1 MPLTGI
7 ANENEF
13 YSAHYLDAILTQD
26 LKGVTKEWQETAE
39 EKTPDKALGSLRQDY
54 FRLQDQ
60 LKHFDDLEEK
70 EEKLQQQREFF
81 KQILTILG
89 YQWQPQLKVLD
100 SDHFLPIIAEVNR
113 NNNSP
118 QLWII
123 EGFNNS
129 SDPCDVLSLEL
140 QLEQYQGLENI
151 EGEKLQDLTLED
163 VLTDYIFAQNNPP
176 RWVIL
181 ISIDQLILVDRHK
194 WNASRLLRFDLA
206 QLLEERDKDS
216 LLAVATLLHREHTCP
231 ADGTALLDTLDEN
244 SHRHTYSVS
253 EDLKYALRE
262 AIELLGNE
270 AVYYK
275 KTVSKKKVFSS
286 DEQKE
291 KGEQEIDPNE
301 LKIEC
306 LRWVYR
312 LLFIFYIEARPELGY
327 APMGSN
333 VYREGYS
340 LETLRD
346 LEQTELMSTE
356 DENGYY
362 IHTCIHRLFSLLWS
376 GYPEE
381 VKQLTLND
389 YQQNAEKPIHNTFR
403 LPALR
408 SHLFD
413 PERTKM
419 LNKVKFRN
427 QTLRKVLE
435 LMSLSRQG
443 KGRRGRI
450 SYAQLGVNQLG
461 EVYEGLLSLS
471 AFFAEEDLYEVKPEK
486 DSEERSE
493 LEVGYFVPAHRLDEF
508 KKSELVI
515 DFETKKAPR
524 KHEKGKFLF
533 RLAGRDRQKSA
544 SYYTPQSL
552 TECLVKYA
560 LKELLQN
567 KTADDILKL
576 TICEPAMGSAAF
588 LNEAIDQLAE
598 AYLERKQEEL
608 NQRIAHD
615 NITIEK
621 QKVKMLI
628 ADRNVFGIDKNP
640 IAMEL
645 AEVSLWLN
653 SIYGEPF
660 VVRALAPSSD
670 DDALKRNYEPFV
682 VGALASSSDDDALK
696 RNYGRVGAS
705 DSSDDALKRDYE
717 RVALQRNY
725 GRVFVPWFGLQLHCG
740 NSLVGARRQ
749 VYRRKNVTGS
759 KKQGAKWHEFDP
771 ERIPLGEVLPK
782 DGIFH
787 FLLGDP
793 GMANYTDKVIKQ
805 LEPDAIQKINEW
817 QKEFCKTELT
827 SEQADYAVVLSQRI
841 AKLWESYAQELAK
854 IRQRTTDSL
863 TIYGQQ
869 PETQGET
876 PLEQK
881 DKIYEQE
888 KLSQGIINSGA
899 YRRLK
904 LVMDYWCGL
913 WFWPLT
919 EAEELPTREQFL
931 QDVGAIL
938 GETEMLVPAVVQ
950 LSLFPET
957 QTPEQSQEFVENWGF
972 VDLDKLKMFKPQLQ
986 VVEKLAQ
993 RYRFFHWELEFADVF
1008 LLNSGFDLMIGNPP
1022 WIKIEWQEGDILG
1035 DYDPLTV
1042 IRDLSASQLA
1052 QRRENLFEQ
1061 YPGLKKGYLQEYEES
1076 NGTQNFFNAVQNYPL
1091 LQGQKSNLY
1100 KCFLP
1105 QAWTFSK
1112 PGGVS
1117 GFLHPEGVYDD
1128 PEGGLLRQ
1136 ELYRHLKAHFQIE
1149 NEFKV
1154 FADVNNRAKFS
1165 INIYQKPSKT
1175 ANNIIRFVHISNIFS
1190 TQTISEC
1197 FESSSSRIV
1206 PGIKND
1212 QDKWETKG
1220 HPARIIS
1227 VDLNTLQLFAQ
1238 LYDSEAA
1245 PAAEARLPAL
1255 HSQNL
1260 VSVLEKFVAQEK
1272 RLGNLHNQYYT
1283 TQNWNEVNAQ
1293 KDNTIRRDTQFP
1305 KSPEELILSGP
1316 HFFVGTPVFQT
1327 PKKVCDTHRAY
1338 NIIDLT
1344 QIPDDYLPRTNYAP
1358 DCSSTEYCRR
1368 TSCVPWDNKK
1378 PVTEF
1383 YRLVCRRQLQSA
1395 NERTLIPAI
1404 APKYS
1409 AHINTTIS
1417 YSFKENSRLLDF
1429 TSFCFS
1435 IVFDFFIKTTGK
1447 GDFYESTAQVLPL
1460 LKASP
1465 IMKIR
1470 TLALNCLT
1478 IYYKELWEDCWQ
1490 ETYTQDTWTKPED
1503 PRLNAN
1509 FFAQL
1514 TPHWQRNNALRTD
1527 YERRQAL
1534 VEIDVLAAK
1543 ALGLT
1548 LEELITIYRVQFPV
1562 MQQYERET
1570 YFDMNGRIIFTT
1582 SKGLTGVGL
1591 PRKGNKAKGIIG
1603 WEDVQGMETGTV
1615 EVTVEDDTLPDGP
1628 IGRTIIYQA
1637 PFVKCDRVQ
1646 DYRTAWN
1653 QFVVAL

>member
-26 LKGVTKEWQETAE
+26 IKGVIKEWQETSE
-39 EKTPDKALGSLRQDY
+39 EKTPDKALGSLRQYY

-60 LKHFDDLEEK
+60 LKHLDDLEKK

-81 KQILTILG
+81 KQVLATLG

-118 QLWII
+118 QLWVI
-123 EGFNNS
+123 EGLNDS
-129 SDPCDVLSLEL
+129 SEPCDVLSLTL
-140 QLEQYQGLENI
+140 QIEQYQGLEDI
-151 EGEKLQDLTLED
+151 EGEKLQDLSLED
-163 VLTDYIFAQNNPP
+163 LLTDYIFAQNNPP

-270 AVYYK
+270 AIYYR
-275 KTVSKKKVFSS
+275 KTVSKKQVFSS

-291 KGEQEIDPNE
+291 QGKQEIDPNE
-301 LKIEC
+301 LKVEC

-327 APMGSN
+327 APMGSD

-346 LEQTELMSTE
+346 LEQTELMSIE

-362 IHTCIHRLFSLLWS
+362 IDTCIRRLFSLLWS
-376 GYPEE
+376 GYPDGA
-381 VKQLTLND
+381 KQLNLLESN
-389 YQQNAEKPIHNTFR
+389 QPIHNTFR
-403 LPALR
+403 LPALK

-413 PERTKM
+413 PKRMKM

-427 QTLRKVLE
+427 QILRTVLE

-486 DSEERSE
+486 DSEERSD

-508 KKSELVI
+508 KKTELVI
-515 DFETKKAPR
+515 DPETKKAPR
-524 KHEKGKFLF
+524 KHEKGKFIF

-608 NQRIAHD
+608 NQRIQHD
-615 NITIEK
+615 DITIEK

-660 VVRALAPSSD
+660 VVRASALSSD
-670 DDALKRNYEPFV
+670 DDALK
-682 VGALASSSDDDALK
+682 
-696 RNYGRVGAS
+696 
-705 DSSDDALKRDYE
+705 
-717 RVALQRNY
+717 RNY

-759 KKQGAKWHEFDP
+759 KKQVAKWHEFDP
-771 ERIPLGEVLPK
+771 ERIPLGEPLPK

-817 QKEFCKTELT
+817 QKEFCKAELT

-841 AKLWESYAQELAK
+841 AKLWESYAQDLAK

-863 TIYGQQ
+863 TIWGQQ
-869 PETQGET
+869 PETNGET

-888 KLSQGIINSGA
+888 KLSQGILNSGA

-938 GETEMLVPAVVQ
+938 GETEMLVPPPKQ
-950 LSLFPET
+950 LSFTLFPET

-972 VDLDKLKMFKPQLQ
+972 VDLDKLKKFKPQLQ

-1008 LLNSGFDLMIGNPP
+1008 LLNGGFDLMIGNPP

-1042 IRDLSASQLA
+1042 IRDLKASQFV

-1061 YPGLKKGYLQEYEES
+1061 YPGLRKGYLQEYEES
-1076 NGTQNFFNAVQNYPL
+1076 NGTQNFLNAVQNYPL
-1091 LQGQKSNLY
+1091 LKGSQTNLY
-1100 KCFLP
+1100 KCFVP
-1105 QAWTFSK
+1105 QAWIFTK
-1112 PGGVS
+1112 PAGVS

-1128 PEGGLLRQ
+1128 PKGGLLRR
-1136 ELYRHLKAHFQIE
+1136 ELYQRLRYHFQFQNQLMLFPIAHRV
-1149 NEFKV
+1149 KY
-1154 FADVNNRAKFS
+1154 S
-1165 INIYQKPSKT
+1165 L
-1175 ANNIIRFVHISNIFS
+1175 NIFS
-1190 TQTISEC
+1190 YPQLPEFKTISNLFAVKTVDEC
-1197 FESSSSRIV
+1197 LEHDGYGEV
-1206 PGIKND
+1206 GGIKD
-1212 QDKWETKG
+1212 QSDSWNFQG
-1220 HPARIIS
+1220 HQKRVIS
-1227 VDLNTLQLFAQ
+1227 VNLKNLELFAI
-1238 LYDSEAA
+1238 LYDPEGT
-1245 PAAEARLPAL
+1245 PANEARLPSL
-1255 HSQNL
+1255 HSQQL
-1260 VSVLEKFVAQEK
+1260 ISVLEKFTTQEK
-1272 RLGNLHNQYYT
+1272 RLGNYE
-1283 TQNWNEVNAQ
+1283 NEYFALEMWHETNAQ

-1305 KSPEELILSGP
+1305 NSPQELILSGP
-1316 HFFVGTPVFQT
+1316 HFFVGTPLNKT
-1327 PKKVCDTHRAY
+1327 PRAICAEKSHY
-1338 NIIDLT
+1338 DVIDLT
-1344 QIPDDYLPRTNYAP
+1344 QIPDNYLPRTNYVP
-1358 DCSSTEYCRR
+1358 DCSHTEYHRR
-1368 TSCVPWDNKK
+1368 TPTVPWDGEKVSK
-1378 PVTEF
+1378 Y
-1383 YRLVCRRQLQSA
+1383 YRVVSRFQLPSP
-1395 NERTLIPAI
+1395 NERTLV
-1404 APKYS
+1404 S
-1409 AHINTTIS
+1409 ALLYKEIGHINTCIS
-1417 YSFKENSRLLDF
+1417 LCFKR
-1429 TSFCFS
+1429 TSLTPFIAGLFFS
-1435 IVFDFFIKTTGK
+1435 IVFDFWAKSSGMVTFPSMYKSLVVPNTSLENQI
-1447 GDFYESTAQVLPL
+1447 
-1460 LKASP
+1460 
-1465 IMKIR
+1465 
-1470 TLALNCLT
+1470 TLRAMILSCLT
-1478 IYYKELWEDCWQ
+1478 THYSDLWEDCWQ
-1490 ETYTQDTWTKPED
+1490 ETYTQDIWTKPED
-1503 PRLNAN
+1503 PRLNPN

-1548 LEELITIYRVQFPV
+1548 LDELITIYRVQFPV

-1628 IGRTIIYQA
+1628 IQRTIIYQA
-1637 PFVKCDRVQ
+1637 PFVRCDRVE
-1646 DYRTAWN
+1646 DYRTAWA
-1653 QFVVAL
+1653 FFPS

>member
-60 LKHFDDLEEK
+60 LKHLDDLEEK

-140 QLEQYQGLENI
+140 QIEQYQGLENI

-376 GYPEE
+376 GYPETE
-381 VKQLTLND
+381 AKQLDLLEQN
-389 YQQNAEKPIHNTFR
+389 QQIANKSIYNTFR

-515 DFETKKAPR
+515 DFDTKKAPR

-660 VVRALAPSSD
+660 V
-670 DDALKRNYEPFV
+670 
-682 VGALASSSDDDALK
+682 
-696 RNYGRVGAS
+696 VGAS

-888 KLSQGIINSGA
+888 KLSQGIVNSGA

-972 VDLDKLKMFKPQLQ
+972 VDLDKLKKFKPQLQ
-986 VVEKLAQ
+986 IVEKLAQ

-1008 LLNSGFDLMIGNPP
+1008 LLNGGFDLMIGNPP

-1042 IRDLSASQLA
+1042 IRNLSASQLA
-1052 QRRENLFEQ
+1052 QRREYLFEQ
-1061 YPGLKKGYLQEYEES
+1061 YPGLKKGYLQEYEETE
-1076 NGTQNFFNAVQNYPL
+1076 GTQNFLSSVQNYIF
-1091 LQGQKSNLY
+1091 LQGLRTNLY
-1100 KCFLP
+1100 KCFMAQSFYFTSSKGIIGFVHPSDVFNEAKGNKLREKIYKKLIYCFV
-1105 QAWTFSK
+1105 FS
-1112 PGGVS
+1112 
-1117 GFLHPEGVYDD
+1117 
-1128 PEGGLLRQ
+1128 
-1136 ELYRHLKAHFQIE
+1136 
-1149 NEFKV
+1149 NEKIIFPIG
-1154 FADVNNRAKFS
+1154 NQAKFS
-1165 INIYQKPSKT
+1165 ISIYRQENNSNYVDFLYITSLLTPKTIEGCLVDQGQNYQVKIKGIKDESGKWNTIGYPERTIRITLDALIEISKVYGERNEPPIQTKLPELYTMFDFKIIEAFSHCSQKMKDIKDEYVWTQMFDESKAKKEKAIISKT
-1175 ANNIIRFVHISNIFS
+1175 
-1190 TQTISEC
+1190 
-1197 FESSSSRIV
+1197 
-1206 PGIKND
+1206 K
-1212 QDKWETKG
+1212 
-1220 HPARIIS
+1220 
-1227 VDLNTLQLFAQ
+1227 
-1238 LYDSEAA
+1238 
-1245 PAAEARLPAL
+1245 
-1255 HSQNL
+1255 
-1260 VSVLEKFVAQEK
+1260 
-1272 RLGNLHNQYYT
+1272 
-1283 TQNWNEVNAQ
+1283 
-1293 KDNTIRRDTQFP
+1293 FP
-1305 KSPEELILSGP
+1305 KNPDELLLSGP
-1316 HFFVGTPVFQT
+1316 HISLANPLNQT
-1327 PKKVCDTHRAY
+1327 PQTIRKSKFSFDTL
-1338 NIIDLT
+1338 DLT
-1344 QIPDDYLPRTNYAP
+1344 EIPDNYLPRTNYIP
-1358 DCSSTEYCRR
+1358 GEYNHEIKYL
-1368 TSCVPWDNKK
+1368 SNLPWNPNLRIND
-1378 PVTEF
+1378 E
-1383 YRLVCRRQLQSA
+1383 YRLILKRDRSPSH
-1395 NERTLIPAI
+1395 ERTLVPAI
-1404 APKYS
+1404 IYKGVK
-1409 AHINTTIS
+1409 HIYTIAALAFKNKNLIKIGS
-1417 YSFKENSRLLDF
+1417 YF
-1429 TSFCFS
+1429 TSLP
-1435 IVFDFFIKTTGK
+1435 FDYLIRMIGK
-1447 GDFYESTAQVLPL
+1447 GNMIHFIPDIIDQIPIVDTDNFNL
-1460 LKASP
+1460 LLFPRFLS
-1465 IMKIR
+1465 
-1470 TLALNCLT
+1470 LNCLT

-1503 PRLNAN
+1503 PRLNPN

-1548 LEELITIYRVQFPV
+1548 LDELITIYRVQFPV

-1653 QFVVAL
+1653 HFLVAL